1 MAKSIK
7 LFGHSVDVMTAS
19 VCLIVGVLLGGHILC
34 ESSATSRVA
43 ENFMA
48 DRHIAYTRDGIPRFH
63 TPCNLD
69 DVSSG
74 RPSQWFSGLARNT
87 QGLKPPLKD
96 GQMDIFAKNR
106 IAPDCCP
113 SIYSSS
119 DGCVCITEDQMR
131 YLNQRGGNRTQPT
144 EY

>member
-7 LFGHSVDVMTAS
+7 VFGHSVDVMTAA

-34 ESSATSRVA
+34 DSSTTSRLA
-43 ENFMA
+43 ENFVS
-48 DRHIAYTRDGIPRFH
+48 DRHTAYTHDGVPKFH
-63 TPCNLD
+63 MPCNLD

-74 RPSQWFSGLARNT
+74 RPSKWFASLARNK

-96 GQMDIFAKNR
+96 GQMDIFAQNR

-144 EY
+144 EF

>member
-1 MAKSIK
+1 MARKIK
-7 LFGHSVDVMTAS
+7 VFGHTVDVMTAS
-19 VCLIVGVLLGGHILC
+19 VCLIIGVLLGGHVLC
-34 ESSATSRVA
+34 DTSRTARIA
-43 ENFMA
+43 ENFAA
-48 DRHIAYTRDGIPRFH
+48 DRHVAYTDDGVPRFH

-74 RPSQWFSGLARNT
+74 KPSQWFASLAANK
-87 QGLKPPLKD
+87 QGIVPPLKQ
-96 GQMDIFAKNR
+96 GQLDIFAKNR

-131 YLNQRGGNRTQPT
+131 YLNQRGGNRTLAT